1 MTYDPQKIADQ
12 MVNNP
17 IKNPRPVM
25 NNPYYPV
32 NPNGSKSSTPVAHPP
47 SQVWTTQ
54 NYKGPGRPAN
64 NGIQSFRGK
73 PMGKRGK

>member
-1 MTYDPQKIADQ
+1 MAYDPQKIVRA
-12 MVNNP
+12 NNP
-17 IKNPRPVM
+17 ALKPPKPVM

-32 NPNGSKSSTPVAHPP
+32 NPNGSKSSTPVSHPP

-73 PMGKRGK
+73 RGK